1 MRKCF
6 LLLMG
11 LILSWSAAMAADID
25 LTTAQSVARSFMSK
39 QVANGR
45 LRAAAASNLKLAKA
59 EASVVNP
66 KAVDYYIFNAEKS
79 YVVVAGDDLAPAI
92 LMYGEEG
99 TIDLND
105 IPPAMQW
112 LLNKYKYQIDGLKA
126 GTHRPNFYSPKA
138 VTAVPPMVTANWD
151 QSAPY
156 YNHTPTSGSSH
167 AVTGC
172 PATSLSMCYYRWK
185 WPKTFPACAR
195 IPASSDYYGTYLEAP
210 AIESRAADW
219 DNIIDEYT
227 GPSNYNSTSAQK
239 DAVAWL
245 MRYAGQT
252 IPEYQYSTSASG
264 ATDPNILQG
273 LKNMGYTDAR
283 LLTLTNG
290 YAGSN
295 QYYTDAQWNEWML
308 AELHAGR
315 PIEYLASDRSAGGHA
330 FNVFGCDTNGKYY
343 VNWGWSGDSNGYC
356 TLHNFTTATG
366 STGQSGSFVFNY
378 GEAMIIGIEP
388 PAGALGPQLNVN
400 STSVGFTTAGQQ
412 KIITLTGSNLT
423 SDVTVALNDPSD
435 AFSLSVAGL
444 NNANIN
450 AIQPKS
456 TGSVTIPKASISEST
471 PVNIVVTLKAGVQ
484 SNASGTVTLS
494 SAGAENVTVA
504 LNASLQEEET
514 GGTASDAYLNIAKYA
529 TIDEAGWR
537 NGYFNKLY
545 AYTEDTDNEV
555 AWLTLPIYGA
565 WASWNYQKSNGAAN
579 GQGPQRWITSASIS
593 GNVNGTATWSESSP
607 FLGSS
612 VYFTSNNPAAKY
624 FGNTSN
630 SASSLRTITFN
641 VKNVTEVKVLGKNN
655 SNNNLTGT
663 GSNGR
668 DKYRSQMVIYEC
680 QENNGTI
687 TPSSTAVTTQRGA
700 TGATANVTLAYSDL
714 DAEKIYQVVVT
725 TYRTQLYEIAFCTP
739 LAVPKLEA
747 TPTTLSMRANAGESK
762 TATFNVKGQYLPSD
776 VSVALSGDNAF
787 SVSTTSISSALAEVG
802 TDVTVTFSPQA
813 EGSYSGTVTLTS
825 GSLSTTVT
833 LNGSCGGGDAHGDYL
848 DIAKYATID
857 ENDWYSAEYGDKPY
871 EYTTYPDQECAWLT
885 MPAYM
890 AYGAWV
896 EDNQGWGGMNSDMS
910 IWNGITWTASDVF
923 KGSSDYFGSQ
933 TAYFMGS
940 SAANTSGTN
949 TLAIQAFNVTNC
961 TQAKA
966 YCYNYTGT
974 TSSYPAIMMISE
986 LTEGADGTLTE
997 SEDEVDYKTA
1007 STTGWVTLSSVELDP
1022 DKIYRVYV
1030 AGYHTFICEMGFR
1043 TPLGGLPG
1051 VPTIVSA
1058 TPTATTSDIVWT
1070 AGDNNDDWNLRYRPY
1085 VETTTE
1091 TTLWDFENS
1100 SLGNWTTI
1108 DADGDGYNWILGS
1121 AVGGV
1126 YLQAGASLSGSGHS
1140 ATDLVVSGSYSNVTG
1155 VGALTPDNYLVS
1167 PKVKLGGSISFWA
1180 KGQDASYPAEVFGVA
1195 VSTNSN
1201 TNVAD
1206 FRMVGADKTA
1216 TSDWVQYTFDLSA
1229 YAGQEGYVAIRHY
1242 NVSDMFMLDID
1253 DIEITY
1259 FGGAEPSPWIYVNSV
1274 ESPYTIEGLTPETT
1288 YEVQVQGVND
1298 ISTSAWTASTL
1309 FTTLAIEGQDLAYI
1323 EEHGVPGTTYRVSNE
1338 LVAVDYAIVG
1348 DVVYLWCKDQGNA
1361 SIAPAPAV
1369 GDKIDYLR
1377 YDQYAQA
1384 GRAWDESNWVVL
1396 KFTPGSVAEKV
1407 KSITDAV
1414 GHELN
1419 AGTITGVYSDAVN
1432 YTITMPAGEGMPAGA
1447 VGDESS
1453 YTPNVYCVA
1462 NFNPANLT
1470 ADGAQSNE
1478 NGNVYFFMT
1487 PKVQEVCEITYAYW
1501 NAENFIVP
1509 TTSGFVGSLS
1519 LDWTYNEA
1527 GNVTSQLNA
1536 DNVYRFKT
1544 VVQRTGATTSLP
1556 ALKAE
1561 GGNYKVAPLNLTSA
1575 SKADIPTAIG
1585 TVKAGVD
1592 VVDVYYVN
1600 SIGVMS
1606 KTPFHGVNVV
1616 VTRYSDGSRS
1626 SVKKVFK

>member
-1 MRKCF
+1 
-6 LLLMG
+6 
-11 LILSWSAAMAADID
+11 
-25 LTTAQSVARSFMSK
+25 
-39 QVANGR
+39 
-45 LRAAAASNLKLAKA
+45 
-59 EASVVNP
+59 
-66 KAVDYYIFNAEKS
+66 
-79 YVVVAGDDLAPAI
+79 
-92 LMYGEEG
+92 
-99 TIDLND
+99 
-105 IPPAMQW
+105 
-112 LLNKYKYQIDGLKA
+112 
-126 GTHRPNFYSPKA
+126 
-138 VTAVPPMVTANWD
+138 MVTANWD
-151 QSAPY
+151 QSVPY
-156 YNHTPTSGSSH
+156 NNQCPTSGSSH

-239 DAVAWL
+239 EAVAWL

-494 SAGAENVTVA
+494 SNGADNVTVA
-504 LNASLQEEET
+504 LSATLQEEET

-565 WASWNYQKSNGAAN
+565 WASWNYQKSNGQAN
-579 GQGPQRWITSASIS
+579 GQGPQRWISSASIS
-593 GNVNGTATWSESSP
+593 GDVNGSATWNQSSP
-607 FLGSS
+607 FQGSS
-612 VYFTSNNPAAKY
+612 AYFTSTTAKY
-624 FGNTSN
+624 FGNTSTG
-630 SASSLRTITFN
+630 ASSLRTITFN
-641 VKNVTEVKVLGKNN
+641 VKNVTEVRVLGKNN

-663 GSNGR
+663 R

-680 QENNGTI
+680 QESNGTI

-700 TGATANVTLAYSDL
+700 TGATANVTLSYSDL

-725 TYRTQLYEIAFCTP
+725 TYRTQLYEICFKTP
-739 LAVPKLEA
+739 LAVPETPVIVSAEPTATTADITWVGGENNDSWNLRYRPYVEPEMETTFWDLNTNDQLTGWSIIDSDGDGNNWGYGQITEGDYVLVSESWTQESGAISPDNWLISPEITLGGTLKL
-747 TPTTLSMRANAGESK
+747 NAWGIDENYYQEVFCVYVAPASAVGESTVDLTQFEAITPDI
-762 TATFNVKGQYLPSD
+762 TATASKTEYSFDLSRYSGQGVFAIRHYNCSD
-776 VSVALSGDNAF
+776 MNMLLIDDITVLSPTGSGSQPEWIYVN
-787 SVSTTSISSALAEVG
+787 
-802 TDVTVTFSPQA
+802 DVTSPYTI
-813 EGSYSGTVTLTS
+813 EGLTPETTYEVQVQGGNAYYGTSDWTA
-825 GSLSTTVT
+825 STIFTT
-833 LNGSCGGGDAHGDYL
+833 LNG
-848 DIAKYATID
+848 
-857 ENDWYSAEYGDKPY
+857 
-871 EYTTYPDQECAWLT
+871 
-885 MPAYM
+885 
-890 AYGAWV
+890 V
-896 EDNQGWGGMNSDMS
+896 
-910 IWNGITWTASDVF
+910 
-923 KGSSDYFGSQ
+923 
-933 TAYFMGS
+933 
-940 SAANTSGTN
+940 
-949 TLAIQAFNVTNC
+949 
-961 TQAKA
+961 
-966 YCYNYTGT
+966 
-974 TSSYPAIMMISE
+974 
-986 LTEGADGTLTE
+986 
-997 SEDEVDYKTA
+997 
-1007 STTGWVTLSSVELDP
+1007 
-1022 DKIYRVYV
+1022 
-1030 AGYHTFICEMGFR
+1030 
-1043 TPLGGLPG
+1043 G

-1070 AGDNNDDWNLRYRPY
+1070 AGEGNDGWNMRYRPY
-1085 VETTTE
+1085 VEATTE
-1091 TTLWDFENS
+1091 TILWDFPNDDAILDQQLEGWGIN
-1100 SLGNWTTI
+1100 
-1108 DADGDGYNWILGS
+1108 DADGDGNNWGLYYTDDS
-1121 AVGGV
+1121 
-1126 YLQAGASLSGSGHS
+1126 Q
-1140 ATDLVVSGSYSNVTG
+1140 TDLVWGSESYDGTND
-1155 VGALTPDNYLVS
+1155 LTPDNRLYTPNVTLGGTLKFKAAIGQANWPDKIGVYVIPDGEETAYFIQDVS
-1167 PKVKLGGSISFWA
+1167 PQAVMPSFA
-1180 KGQDASYPAEVFGVA
+1180 EYEIDLSQFEGTGQIIFRHYESDG
-1195 VSTNSN
+1195 
-1201 TNVAD
+1201 NVAI
-1206 FRMVGADKTA
+1206 F
-1216 TSDWVQYTFDLSA
+1216 
-1229 YAGQEGYVAIRHY
+1229 
-1242 NVSDMFMLDID
+1242 ID
-1253 DIEITY
+1253 DIEVTY
-1259 FGGAEPSPWIYVNSV
+1259 SSGTQPEWIYVYDV
-1274 ESPYTIEGLTPETT
+1274 TSPYTITGLTPETT

-1309 FTTLAIEGQDLAYI
+1309 FTTLAIEEQDLAYI

-1377 YDQYAQA
+1377 NDQYAQA

-1432 YTITMPAGEGMPAGA
+1432 YTITMPSGEGMPAGA
-1447 VGDESS
+1447 VGDEAS

-1501 NAENFIVP
+1501 DATNFIVP

-1519 LDWTYNEA
+1519 LNWAYNA
-1527 GNVTSQLNA
+1527 DGDVTDDLNA

-1544 VVQRTGATTSLP
+1544 VVQRTGITMTP

>member
-66 KAVDYYIFNAEKS
+66 KAADYYIFNAEKS

-156 YNHTPTSGSSH
+156 NNQCPTSGSSH

-239 DAVAWL
+239 EAVAWL

-283 LLTLTNG
+283 LLTLTTG
-290 YAGSN
+290 YAGRN
-295 QYYTDAQWNEWML
+295 QNYTDAQWNEWML

-315 PIEYLASDRSAGGHA
+315 PIEYLASDPSAGGHA
-330 FNVFGCDTNGKYY
+330 FNVFGCDANGKYY

-423 SDVTVALNDPSD
+423 SDVTVALNDPND

-529 TIDEAGWR
+529 TIDEAGWASDATNR
-537 NGYFNKLY
+537 VTKFYE
-545 AYTEDTDNEV
+545 YTEYPDDGV
-555 AWLTLPIYGA
+555 AWLTMPVFGA
-565 WASWNYQKSNGAAN
+565 WCGHRYPSNN
-579 GQGPQRWITSASIS
+579 GPQKWIKYNRDDYSDSYSTVGGVSTAWSATDIYKGSAEYFDGKTVRRFGVSSTNARTEYAITFFVANCS
-593 GNVNGTATWSESSP
+593 GIKLNGNNNNAN
-607 FLGSS
+607 LGSYPTTLK
-612 VYFTSNNPAAKY
+612 VYECTKNADGTLNEGTTTVSGGNLSN
-624 FGNTSN
+624 TTR
-630 SASSLRTITFN
+630 SATLDFN
-641 VKNVTEVKVLGKNN
+641 V
-655 SNNNLTGT
+655 TGL
-663 GSNGR
+663 
-668 DKYRSQMVIYEC
+668 D
-680 QENNGTI
+680 
-687 TPSSTAVTTQRGA
+687 PS
-700 TGATANVTLAYSDL
+700 
-714 DAEKIYQVVVT
+714 KIYKVVASL
-725 TYRTQLYEIAFCTP
+725 YRAQFCEIAFCTP

-747 TPTTLSMRANAGESK
+747 TPSTLSMRANAGESK

-776 VSVALSGDNAF
+776 VSVALNGDNAF
-787 SVSTTSISSALAEVG
+787 SVSTTSISSAFAEVG
-802 TDVTVTFSPQA
+802 TDVTVTFSPQV

-974 TSSYPAIMMISE
+974 TSTYPAIMMISE

-1007 STTGWVTLSSVELDP
+1007 STTGWVTLSSIELDP

-1030 AGYHTFICEMGFR
+1030 AGYHTFICEMGFQ

-1091 TTLWDFENS
+1091 TMLWDFENS

-1180 KGQDASYPAEVFGVA
+1180 KGQDADYSAEVFGVA

-1216 TSDWVQYTFDLSA
+1216 TSDWVQYTFDLSD
-1229 YAGQEGYVAIRHY
+1229 YSGLEGYVAIRHY

-1259 FGGAEPSPWIYVNSV
+1259 SSGAEQSPWIYVNSV

-1377 YDQYAQA
+1377 NDQYAQA

-1447 VGDESS
+1447 VGDEAS

-1501 NAENFIVP
+1501 DATNFIVP
-1509 TTSGFVGSLS
+1509 TTSGFAGSLS

-1561 GGNYKVAPLNLTSA
+1561 GENYKVAPLNLTSD

>member
-1 MRKCF
+1 MRKYF

-11 LILSWSAAMAADID
+11 LFLSWSAAMAADID

-99 TIDLND
+99 IIDLND

-156 YNHTPTSGSSH
+156 NNQCPTSGSRR

-172 PATSLSMCYYRWK
+172 PATSLAMCYYKWK
-185 WPKTFPACAR
+185 WPKTFPAVAA
-195 IPASSDYYGTYLEAP
+195 ISSSASSGYSAAALSERT
-210 AIESRAADW
+210 ADW

-227 GPSNYNSTSAQK
+227 GPSNTSYNTTQAN
-239 DAVAWL
+239 AVAWL
-245 MRYAGQT
+245 MRYAGQA
-252 IPEYQYSTSASG
+252 IPDYMYGYDASG
-264 ATDPNILQG
+264 ANDPEIYQG
-273 LKNMGYTDAR
+273 VLNMGYTNAKYYM
-283 LLTLTNG
+283 LTEFNG
-290 YAGSN
+290 YSN
-295 QYYTDAQWNEWML
+295 SSQYYTDAQWNEWML

-315 PIEYLASDRSAGGHA
+315 PIEYLAFDRSAGGHA
-330 FNVFGCDTNGKYY
+330 FNVFGCDVNGKYY

-388 PAGALGPQLNVN
+388 PASAFGPQLNVN

-494 SAGAENVTVA
+494 SNGAENVTIA
-504 LNASLQEEET
+504 LNASLQAEDT

-529 TIDEAGWR
+529 TIDDAGW
-537 NGYFNKLY
+537 NTNYVDKMY
-545 AYTEDTDNEV
+545 MYTEYPNDNC
-555 AWLTLPIYGA
+555 AWLTLSVFGA
-565 WASWNYQKSNGAAN
+565 WSGVRYTNNN
-579 GQGPQRWITSASIS
+579 GPQKWITTSVTSGAGNSAT
-593 GNVNGTATWSESSP
+593 VAMGTGTWNASDI

-612 VYFTSNNPAAKY
+612 KYFTSATSRFFGTGSTSTSSNNTA
-624 FGNTSN
+624 
-630 SASSLRTITFN
+630 RTITFQ
-641 VKNVTEVKVLGKNN
+641 VTNTTGIKLIGM
-655 SNNNLTGT
+655 NNNVNLNNYPT
-663 GSNGR
+663 R
-668 DKYRSQMVIYEC
+668 LQVYEC
-680 QENNGTI
+680 QKNADGTLTQI
-687 TPSSTAVTTQRGA
+687 SNTPVTGGDLSSTTRYSAVNFSVTNLDPSKYYKVVASA
-700 TGATANVTLAYSDL
+700 TRA
-714 DAEKIYQVVVT
+714 
-725 TYRTQLYEIAFCTP
+725 RLYEIAFQTP
-739 LAVPKLEA
+739 LAVPE
-747 TPTTLSMRANAGESK
+747 TPVIVSAEP
-762 TATFNVKGQYLPSD
+762 TATTADITWVGGENNDSWNLRYRPYVEPEMETLTWDFNTNDQLQEWNVIDVDGDGNSWDPYNIGSEEAIDGAWLSFSYDNDSGPLTPDNWLLSPEIQFGGELSFYAWGYNANYAAEVFNVL
-776 VSVALSGDNAF
+776 VAP
-787 SVSTTSISSALAEVG
+787 SSAVDG
-802 TDVTVTFSPQA
+802 TSVYTGQFVSITPDITTTGTKTKYTFDLSAYEGSGYFVIQHHNVTDQFVLVVDDMSLTYPAANQTQPEWIYVNDVTSPYTI
-813 EGSYSGTVTLTS
+813 EGLTPETTYEVQVQGENDYGAS
-825 GSLSTTVT
+825 DWTASTIFTT
-833 LNGSCGGGDAHGDYL
+833 LNG
-848 DIAKYATID
+848 
-857 ENDWYSAEYGDKPY
+857 
-871 EYTTYPDQECAWLT
+871 
-885 MPAYM
+885 
-890 AYGAWV
+890 V
-896 EDNQGWGGMNSDMS
+896 
-910 IWNGITWTASDVF
+910 
-923 KGSSDYFGSQ
+923 
-933 TAYFMGS
+933 
-940 SAANTSGTN
+940 
-949 TLAIQAFNVTNC
+949 
-961 TQAKA
+961 
-966 YCYNYTGT
+966 
-974 TSSYPAIMMISE
+974 
-986 LTEGADGTLTE
+986 
-997 SEDEVDYKTA
+997 
-1007 STTGWVTLSSVELDP
+1007 
-1022 DKIYRVYV
+1022 
-1030 AGYHTFICEMGFR
+1030 
-1043 TPLGGLPG
+1043 G

-1070 AGDNNDDWNLRYRPY
+1070 AGEGNDGWNMRYRPY
-1085 VETTTE
+1085 VPMTMETI
-1091 TTLWDFENS
+1091 LWDFPNDDAILDQQLE
-1100 SLGNWTTI
+1100 GWGI
-1108 DADGDGYNWILGS
+1108 YDADGDGNNWELWYTDES
-1121 AVGGV
+1121 
-1126 YLQAGASLSGSGHS
+1126 Q
-1140 ATDLVVSGSYSNVTG
+1140 TDLCWGSESYLDDGTSLN
-1155 VGALTPDNYLVS
+1155 PDNYLVS
-1167 PKVKLGGSISFWA
+1167 PDVTLGGTLKFKA
-1180 KGQDASYPAEVFGVA
+1180 KNANANYTDNLGIFLVINETEETVQLGYITPPATE
-1195 VSTNSN
+1195 TE
-1201 TNVAD
+1201 
-1206 FRMVGADKTA
+1206 
-1216 TSDWVQYTFDLSA
+1216 YEYDLS
-1229 YAGQEGYVAIRHY
+1229 GYNGTGYFIFRHY
-1242 NVSDMFMLDID
+1242 NSYDKLAIFLD
-1253 DIEITY
+1253 DIEVTY
-1259 FGGAEPSPWIYVNSV
+1259 PSVQPGEWIYVNDV
-1274 ESPYTIEGLTPETT
+1274 TSPYTIEGLTPETT

-1377 YDQYAQA
+1377 NDQYAQA

-1447 VGDESS
+1447 VGLDSP

-1501 NAENFIVP
+1501 DATNFIVP

-1519 LDWTYNEA
+1519 LDWAYNEA

-1561 GGNYKVAPLNLTSA
+1561 GGNYKVAPLNLTSD

>member
-66 KAVDYYIFNAEKS
+66 KVVDYYIFNAEKS

-126 GTHRPNFYSPKA
+126 GTHRPNLYSPKA

-156 YNHTPTSGSSH
+156 NNQCPTSGSSH

-239 DAVAWL
+239 EAVAWL

-283 LLTLTNG
+283 LLTLTTG
-290 YAGSN
+290 YAGRN
-295 QYYTDAQWNEWML
+295 QNYTDAQWNEWML

-315 PIEYLASDRSAGGHA
+315 PIEYLASDPSAGGHA
-330 FNVFGCDTNGKYY
+330 FNVFGCDANGKYY

-514 GGTASDAYLNIAKYA
+514 GGTASDSYLNIAKYA
-529 TIDEAGWR
+529 TIDDAGWR
-537 NGYFNKLY
+537 TALVNNLY
-545 AYTEDTDNEV
+545 KYTEYEDSEC
-555 AWLTLPIYGA
+555 AWLTLPVYGA
-565 WASWNYQKSNGAAN
+565 FVGARYATNSSTVGSGHPQAWIESTLGTSNTYTGTSWTNTASATNPFNGSSSYF
-579 GQGPQRWITSASIS
+579 TSASARAI
-593 GNVNGTATWSESSP
+593 GYNQR
-607 FLGSS
+607 
-612 VYFTSNNPAAKY
+612 
-624 FGNTSN
+624 N
-630 SASSLRTITFN
+630 STTTYEVDFY
-641 VKNVTEVKVLGKNN
+641 VTNVTEIQLSGKGNTRTSTN
-655 SNNNLTGT
+655 YPARL
-663 GSNGR
+663 R
-668 DKYRSQMVIYEC
+668 VYEC
-680 QENNGTI
+680 TKNADGTI
-687 TPSSTAVTTQRGA
+687 TAGTTDLASQSNSGTSA
-700 TGATANVTLAYSDL
+700 TFTLKKENLEAT
-714 DAEKIYQVVVT
+714 KIYKVAAIT
-725 TYRTQLYEIAFCTP
+725 TCSYLYEIAFKTP
-739 LAVPKLEA
+739 LMTPKLEA
-747 TPTTLSMRANAGESK
+747 TPSTLSMRANAGESK

-787 SVSTTSISSALAEVG
+787 SVSTTSIGSAFAEVG
-802 TDVTVTFSPQA
+802 TDVTVTFSPQV

-1007 STTGWVTLSSVELDP
+1007 STTGWVTLSSIELDP

-1030 AGYHTFICEMGFR
+1030 AGYHTFICEMGFQ

-1091 TTLWDFENS
+1091 TMLWDFENS

-1216 TSDWVQYTFDLSA
+1216 TSDWVQYTFELSA

-1259 FGGAEPSPWIYVNSV
+1259 FGGAEPSPWIYVNDV
-1274 ESPYTIEGLTPETT
+1274 TSPYTIEGLTPETT

-1309 FTTLAIEGQDLAYI
+1309 FTTLAVEGQDLAYI

-1377 YDQYAQA
+1377 NDQYAQA

-1519 LDWTYNEA
+1519 LDWAYNEA

-1561 GGNYKVAPLNLTSA
+1561 GGNYKVAPLNLTSD

>member
-11 LILSWSAAMAADID
+11 LMLTLQLSAAPVDVF
-25 LTTAQSVARSFMSK
+25 TAQQKAQQYLVGNVYAGKFMSPGATNAK
-39 QVANGR
+39 
-45 LRAAAASNLKLAKA
+45 LLKTEVGEK
-59 EASVVNP
+59 SQIPV
-66 KAVDYYIFNAEKS
+66 YYIFNTETTFVIISADDRAEE
-79 YVVVAGDDLAPAI
+79 VLAVGDRPLNLDRIPAN
-92 LMYGEEG
+92 MQAW
-99 TIDLND
+99 LNGYKEQLD
-105 IPPAMQW
+105 W
-112 LLNKYKYQIDGLKA
+112 LLMNPDVKVEKPTKYMSPSIKA
-126 GTHRPNFYSPKA
+126 NETYGPLLTC
-138 VTAVPPMVTANWD
+138 NWD
-151 QSAPY
+151 QTDPY
-156 YNHTPTSGSSH
+156 WDQCKFTYNGTTYQCY
-167 AVTGC
+167 TGC
-172 PATSLSMCYYRWK
+172 P
-185 WPKTFPACAR
+185 
-195 IPASSDYYGTYLEAP
+195 
-210 AIESRAADW
+210 
-219 DNIIDEYT
+219 
-227 GPSNYNSTSAQK
+227 
-239 DAVAWL
+239 
-245 MRYAGQT
+245 
-252 IPEYQYSTSASG
+252 STSASMVMYYWKYPKTQVG
-264 ATDPNILQG
+264 PLASFSGTLELSSSRTVSFTYPQLPAVTFDWDNMKDSYTSYTTAQGNAVATLMRYVGHAEKMMYGTESAGGSGISVYDSQNVVDMFTGFGYDASKCRLV
-273 LKNMGYTDAR
+273 LK
-283 LLTLTNG
+283 TNLNT
-290 YAGSN
+290 GSTI
-295 QYYTDAQWNEWML
+295 YSDSQWAAMIQEEM
-308 AELHAGR
+308 AAGR
-315 PIEYLASDRSAGGHA
+315 PIVFMGVSSGFNGGGHA
-330 FNVFGCDTNGKYY
+330 FNVDGYRSSDNKYH
-343 VNWGWSGDSNGYC
+343 VNFGWSGDGNSWCSLNAFGYSSY
-356 TLHNFTTATG
+356 NFN
-366 STGQSGSFVFNY
+366 SYQQMV
-378 GEAMIIGIEP
+378 IGIEP
-388 PAGALGPQLNVN
+388 PASAFGPQLNVN

-423 SDVTVALNDPSD
+423 SDVTVALNDPND

-456 TGSVTIPKASISEST
+456 TGSVTILKASISEST

-494 SAGAENVTVA
+494 SAGSENVTVA

-514 GGTASDAYLNIAKYA
+514 GGTASDAYLNIAKYE

-537 NGYFNKLY
+537 TALVNNLY
-545 AYTEDTDNEV
+545 KYTEYEDSEC

-565 WASWNYQKSNGAAN
+565 FVGARYATNSSTVGSGHPQAWIESTLGTSNTYTGTSWTNTASATNPFNGSSSYF
-579 GQGPQRWITSASIS
+579 TSASARAI
-593 GNVNGTATWSESSP
+593 GYN
-607 FLGSS
+607 
-612 VYFTSNNPAAKY
+612 KR
-624 FGNTSN
+624 N
-630 SASSLRTITFN
+630 STTTYEVDFY
-641 VKNVTEVKVLGKNN
+641 VTNVTEIQLSGKGN
-655 SNNNLTGT
+655 SRTSTNYPARL
-663 GSNGR
+663 R
-668 DKYRSQMVIYEC
+668 VYEC
-680 QENNGTI
+680 TKNADGTI
-687 TPSSTAVTTQRGA
+687 TAGTTDLASQSNSGTSA
-700 TGATANVTLAYSDL
+700 TFILKKENLEAT
-714 DAEKIYQVVVT
+714 KIYKVAAIT
-725 TYRTQLYEIAFCTP
+725 TCSYLYEIAFKTP
-739 LAVPKLEA
+739 LMTPKLEA
-747 TPTTLSMRANAGESK
+747 TPSTLSMRANAGESK

-825 GSLSTTVT
+825 GSLSSTVT
-833 LNGSCGGGDAHGDYL
+833 INGSCGGGDAHSDYL

-857 ENDWYSAEYGDKPY
+857 QTDWYSGMRYPMVKPY
-871 EYTTYPDQECAWLT
+871 EYTIYPNDNCAWLT
-885 MPAYM
+885 MPAYTVYGGI
-890 AYGAWV
+890 AY
-896 EDNQGWGGMNSDMS
+896 DNQTWAGAYWNNGGLFGDEWNST
-910 IWNGITWTASDVF
+910 NVF
-923 KGSSDYFGSQ
+923 MGSGPYFGSNDVISL
-933 TAYFMGS
+933 GS
-940 SAANTSGTN
+940 SGINDFTTSNST
-949 TLAIQAFNVTNC
+949 TLFYMIYNVTNC
-961 TQAKA
+961 TKVRALL
-966 YCYNYTGT
+966 YNIDPNT
-974 TSSYPAIMMISE
+974 SYPTFLQIYDI
-986 LTEGADGTLTE
+986 TETDEFGNDNYVEGWQSTQTNSNVILE
-997 SEDEVDYKTA
+997 SEEN
-1007 STTGWVTLSSVELDP
+1007 LDP
-1022 DKIYRVYV
+1022 NKIYSIVVGGERCLIEEMAFCTPVEV
-1030 AGYHTFICEMGFR
+1030 A
-1043 TPLGGLPG
+1043 G

-1070 AGDNNDDWNLRYRPY
+1070 AGENNDSWNLRYRPY
-1085 VETTTE
+1085 LDPANTNRF
-1091 TTLWDFENS
+1091 WDFEDASHFNDFVKV
-1100 SLGNWTTI
+1100 
-1108 DADGDGYNWILGS
+1108 DADGDGFNWT
-1121 AVGGV
+1121 
-1126 YLQAGASLSGSGHS
+1126 YETSGYTTNSG
-1140 ATDLVVSGSYSNVTG
+1140 TGLVVSASYDNDSYT
-1155 VGALTPDNYLVS
+1155 ALNPNNWLIS
-1167 PKVKLGGSISFWA
+1167 PKTKLGGSLSFYA
-1180 KGQDASYPAEVFGVA
+1180 RGQDGTYFGEKFGVYVFQGDTWTS
-1195 VSTNSN
+1195 VSEFTQ
-1201 TNVAD
+1201 
-1206 FRMVGADKTA
+1206 VGRDYTA
-1216 TSDWVQYTFDLSA
+1216 TATMTKYTINLSA
-1229 YAGQEGYVAIRHY
+1229 YSGYGYVAIVHH
-1242 NVSDMFMLDID
+1242 NISDMFVLNVD
-1253 DIEITY
+1253 DIELTVPNPE
-1259 FGGAEPSPWIYVNSV
+1259 AQPEWIYVNDV
-1274 ESPYTIEGLTPETT
+1274 TSPYTIEGLTPETT

-1348 DVVYLWCKDQGNA
+1348 DVVYLWCKDLGNA

-1377 YDQYAQA
+1377 NDQYAQA

-1414 GHELN
+1414 GHELK

-1501 NAENFIVP
+1501 DATNFIVP

-1561 GGNYKVAPLNLTSA
+1561 GGNYKVAPLNLTSD

>member
-1 MRKCF
+1 MKVFKRLKQLSSLA
-6 LLLMG
+6 LLLCV
-11 LILSWSAAMAADID
+11 ATQVQAADVD
-25 LTTAQSVARSFMSK
+25 LATAQKMAKSFMTK

-59 EASVVNP
+59 EASVFNP
-66 KAVDYYIFNAEKS
+66 KAVDYYIFNADKS
-79 YVVVAGDDLAPAI
+79 YVVVAGDDLAPEI

-99 TIDLND
+99 TIDIND

-112 LLNKYKYQIDGLKA
+112 VLNKYKYQIDGIKA
-126 GTHRPNFYSPKA
+126 GTLKPNNYSPKA
-138 VTAVPPMVTANWD
+138 TTAVAPLVNATWD
-151 QSAPY
+151 QSEPY
-156 YNHTPTSGSSH
+156 NNHTPTSGSTH

-172 PATSLSMCYYRWK
+172 PATSLSMCFYVFK
-185 WPKTFPACAR
+185 WPKTYPAVGRVTAG
-195 IPASSDYYGTYLEAP
+195 ITAEALP
-210 AIESRAADW
+210 ERAADW
-219 DNIIDEYT
+219 NNIIDHYGTWYDDNGNEQ
-227 GPSNYNSTSAQK
+227 NSSYTSAQA

-245 MRYAGQT
+245 MRYAGQACNMDYG
-252 IPEYQYSTSASG
+252 IDGSG
-264 ATDPNILQG
+264 AYDPEILEACHTF
-273 LKNMGYTDAR
+273 GYVDAQ

-290 YAGSN
+290 YAGYGQN
-295 QYYTDAQWNEWML
+295 YTDAQWNEWML

-315 PIEYLASDRSAGGHA
+315 PIEYLASDPSAGGHA
-330 FNVFGCDTNGKYY
+330 FNVFGCDANGKYY

-423 SDVTVALNDPSD
+423 SDVTVALNDPND

-514 GGTASDAYLNIAKYA
+514 GGTASDSYLNIAKYA
-529 TIDEAGWR
+529 TIDEAGW
-537 NGYFNKLY
+537 NTTYVDKMY
-545 AYTEDTDNEV
+545 MYTEYPNDNC
-555 AWLTLPIYGA
+555 AWLTLSVFGA
-565 WASWNYQKSNGAAN
+565 WSGVRYTNNN
-579 GQGPQRWITSASIS
+579 GPQKWITTSVTSGVGNSATAAM
-593 GNVNGTATWSESSP
+593 GTGTWNASDI

-612 VYFTSNNPAAKY
+612 KYFTSATSRF
-624 FGNTSN
+624 FGTGSTSTSN
-630 SASSLRTITFN
+630 NNTARTITFQ
-641 VKNVTEVKVLGKNN
+641 VTNTTGIKLIGM
-655 SNNNLTGT
+655 NNNVNLNNYPT
-663 GSNGR
+663 R
-668 DKYRSQMVIYEC
+668 LQVYEC
-680 QENNGTI
+680 QKNADGTLTQISNTPVTNGNL
-687 TPSSTAVTTQRGA
+687 SSTTKNSAVNFSVTNLDPSKYYKVVASA
-700 TGATANVTLAYSDL
+700 TRA
-714 DAEKIYQVVVT
+714 
-725 TYRTQLYEIAFCTP
+725 RLYEIAFCTP

-974 TSSYPAIMMISE
+974 TSTYPAIMMISE

-1007 STTGWVTLSSVELDP
+1007 STTGWVTLSSIELDP

-1030 AGYHTFICEMGFR
+1030 AGYHTFICEMGFQ

-1180 KGQDASYPAEVFGVA
+1180 KGQDADYSAEVFGVA

-1216 TSDWVQYTFDLSA
+1216 TSDWVQYTFDLSD

-1259 FGGAEPSPWIYVNSV
+1259 FGGAEPSPWIYVNDV
-1274 ESPYTIEGLTPETT
+1274 TSPYTITGLTPETT

-1478 NGNVYFFMT
+1478 NGKVYFFMT

-1501 NAENFIVP
+1501 DATNFIVP

-1519 LDWTYNEA
+1519 LNWAYNAA
-1527 GNVTSQLNA
+1527 GDVTDYLNA

-1544 VVQRTGATTSLP
+1544 VVQRTGITMTP

>member
-1 MRKCF
+1 MRKYF

-66 KAVDYYIFNAEKS
+66 KVVDYYIFNAEKS

-156 YNHTPTSGSSH
+156 YNHTPTSGGSH

-172 PATSLSMCYYRWK
+172 PATSLGMCYYKWK

-210 AIESRAADW
+210 AIEARAADW

-227 GPSNYNSTSAQK
+227 GPTNTNYNSAQA

-252 IPEYQYSTSASG
+252 IPQYEYSTSASG

-273 LKNMGYTDAR
+273 VKNMGYTDAR
-283 LLTLTNG
+283 LLTLTTG
-290 YAGSN
+290 YAGRN
-295 QYYTDAQWNEWML
+295 QNYTDAQWNEWML

-315 PIEYLASDRSAGGHA
+315 PIEYLASDPSAGGHA
-330 FNVFGCDTNGKYY
+330 FNVFGCDANGKYY

-423 SDVTVALNDPSD
+423 SDVTVALNDPND

-514 GGTASDAYLNIAKYA
+514 GGTASDSYLNIAKYA
-529 TIDEAGWR
+529 TIDEAGW
-537 NGYFNKLY
+537 NTTYVDKMY
-545 AYTEDTDNEV
+545 MYTEYPNDNC
-555 AWLTLPIYGA
+555 AWLTLSVFGA
-565 WASWNYQKSNGAAN
+565 WSGVRYTNNN
-579 GQGPQRWITSASIS
+579 GPQKWITTSVTSGVGNSATAAM
-593 GNVNGTATWSESSP
+593 GTGTWNASDI

-612 VYFTSNNPAAKY
+612 KYFTSATSRF
-624 FGNTSN
+624 FGTGSTSTSN
-630 SASSLRTITFN
+630 NNTARTITFQ
-641 VKNVTEVKVLGKNN
+641 VTNTTGIKLIGM
-655 SNNNLTGT
+655 NNNVNLNNYPT
-663 GSNGR
+663 R
-668 DKYRSQMVIYEC
+668 LQVYEC
-680 QENNGTI
+680 QKNADGTLTQISNTPVTNGNL
-687 TPSSTAVTTQRGA
+687 SSTTKNSAVNFSVTNLDPSKYYKVVASA
-700 TGATANVTLAYSDL
+700 TRA
-714 DAEKIYQVVVT
+714 
-725 TYRTQLYEIAFCTP
+725 RLYEIAFCTP

-974 TSSYPAIMMISE
+974 TSTYPAIMMISE

-1007 STTGWVTLSSVELDP
+1007 STTGWVTLSSIELDP

-1030 AGYHTFICEMGFR
+1030 AGYHTFICEMGFQ

-1180 KGQDASYPAEVFGVA
+1180 KGQDADYSAEVFGVA

-1216 TSDWVQYTFDLSA
+1216 TSDWVQYTFDLSD

-1259 FGGAEPSPWIYVNSV
+1259 FGGAEPSPWIYVNDV
-1274 ESPYTIEGLTPETT
+1274 TSPYTITGLTPETT

-1478 NGNVYFFMT
+1478 NGKVYFFMT

-1501 NAENFIVP
+1501 DATNFIVP

-1519 LDWTYNEA
+1519 LNWAYNAA
-1527 GNVTSQLNA
+1527 GDVTDYLNA

-1544 VVQRTGATTSLP
+1544 VVQRTGITMTP